1 MIDEY
6 NANLSSE
13 EKLSILCKRSIDKI
27 IIVHLNIN
35 SLRNMFVSLA
45 GQITVHID
53 ILMVSETE
61 LDEIFP
67 IGQFIIEGFGIPYRV
82 DQNANDGGIML
93 SVR

>member
-1 MIDEY
+1 
-6 NANLSSE
+6 
-13 EKLSILCKRSIDKI
+13 
-27 IIVHLNIN
+27 
-35 SLRNMFVSLA
+35 MFVSLA

-67 IGQFIIEGFGIPYRV
+67 IGQFIIEGFGVPYRV